1 MVKIFSKNI
10 VNGQINYATSL
21 SIIIYH
27 YLSLSI
33 QFKSTKQ
40 CKTTSDCWISP
51 LSGNT
56 IYNASEIDIDH
67 VVPLK

>member
-10 VNGQINYATSL
+10 VNGQINYAT
-21 SIIIYH
+21 
-27 YLSLSI
+27 SLSI